1 MTDEPQ
7 KYSKS
12 RFIRTG
18 QRKYSLA
25 LLALVVGSI
34 ALFLGKIDG
43 TAYNI
48 LVGAVLSLYGTAN
61 VADKMNGGHG

>member
-12 RFIRTG
+12 RFFKTG
-18 QRKYSLA
+18 SRKFSLA
-25 LLALVVGSI
+25 FIALTVGSV

-43 TAYNI
+43 SQYNYLVFVTLGAY
-48 LVGAVLSLYGTAN
+48 GAAN
-61 VADKMNGGHG
+61 VTDKMNGGHG